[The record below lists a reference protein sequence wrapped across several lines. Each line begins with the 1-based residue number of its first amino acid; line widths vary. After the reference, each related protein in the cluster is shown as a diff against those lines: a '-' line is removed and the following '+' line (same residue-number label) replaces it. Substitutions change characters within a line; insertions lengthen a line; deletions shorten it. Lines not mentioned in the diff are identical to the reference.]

1 MSNLETITKNDVFY
15 HKGFETVHFL
25 SWLINWLRVDVKN
38 NESNQNLKRM
48 AKELLENIIG
58 EKIIEE
64 DNLELCLDYYKRGIF
79 GKSFFKF
86 FLNCSTVP
94 DIMIIINK
102 EDKENSK
109 YIIFN
114 NANNIYEDIM
124 EEKENSLKIKE
135 KYFEVLQKYKRINDI
150 TKIKIIN
157 YSEEI
162 FDKYLKEE
170 YEKVGYVFDLEKMIE
185 LFSKYKNIINDSIFE
200 SYYNFLKISYKH
212 EEKEMLIQEMHSFNN
227 ILESHINKNY
237 KNYGVYTSR
246 IVKDYIY
253 TEWIKNEFYFKIIT
267 HKLKNEKTEKTVLLK
282 WFIKNKN
289 NLSTEKIKETQKCLS
304 DVFTDFESIDIIDEV
319 KNTVSLLKLKLD
331 ETLSMSQIKEKIS
344 ELTDNLKKFNEIRK
358 NEDIRNEYEEY
369 KTSEMDYRR
378 SRMRVKFLRR

>member
-79 GKSFFKF
+79 GKSFLKF
-86 FLNCSTVP
+86 LLNCSTVP

-124 EEKENSLKIKE
+124 EEK
-135 KYFEVLQKYKRINDI
+135 
-150 TKIKIIN
+150 
-157 YSEEI
+157 
-162 FDKYLKEE
+162 
-170 YEKVGYVFDLEKMIE
+170 
-185 LFSKYKNIINDSIFE
+185 
-200 SYYNFLKISYKH
+200 
-212 EEKEMLIQEMHSFNN
+212 
-227 ILESHINKNY
+227 
-237 KNYGVYTSR
+237 
-246 IVKDYIY
+246 
-253 TEWIKNEFYFKIIT
+253 
-267 HKLKNEKTEKTVLLK
+267 
-282 WFIKNKN
+282 
-289 NLSTEKIKETQKCLS
+289 
-304 DVFTDFESIDIIDEV
+304 
-319 KNTVSLLKLKLD
+319 
-331 ETLSMSQIKEKIS
+331 
-344 ELTDNLKKFNEIRK
+344 
-358 NEDIRNEYEEY
+358 
-369 KTSEMDYRR
+369 
-378 SRMRVKFLRR
+378 